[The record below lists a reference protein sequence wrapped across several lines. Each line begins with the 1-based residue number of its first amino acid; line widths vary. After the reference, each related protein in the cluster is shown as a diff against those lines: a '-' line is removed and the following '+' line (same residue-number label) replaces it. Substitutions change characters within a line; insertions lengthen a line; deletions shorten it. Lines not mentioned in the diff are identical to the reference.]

1 MPELK
6 YLQLFADMLDDHF
19 GILTDEELGIIIRA
33 SMAYAFNGE
42 LPDFE
47 PRSVLGMTWRR
58 MKSYIDQCDKNA
70 SKNKENG
77 NKGGRPKKPTET
89 EQNPVKPTETQ
100 QNPVKPNQTQ
110 QNHKQEQDQE
120 QEQDQDHKQ
129 EQEQYNAPATDDDR
143 ILAFDGSD
151 LSQASADNEQAQ
163 RLVARYMPAGRTP
176 VEFDPR
182 VADISDLI
190 AQYGLKKVE
199 DTMKEAMRSDNR
211 GGISVNFIK
220 AIIEG
225 KGSKARAAP
234 GGDYLKRQYDDDYW
248 QSIEQH
254 FDDAI

>member
-6 YLQLFADMLDDHF
+6 YLQLFADMADDHF

-33 SMAYAFNGE
+33 SMSYAFNGE

-58 MKSYIDQCDKNA
+58 MKAYIDQCSKNA
-70 SKNKENG
+70 DKNKENG

-89 EQNPVKPTETQ
+89 EQNPAKPTETQ

-110 QNHKQEQDQE
+110 QNHKQEQDQD
-120 QEQDQDHKQ
+120 QDQDHKQ
-129 EQEQYNAPATDDDR
+129 EQEQYKAPATDDR

-163 RLVARYMPAGRTP
+163 RLVARYMPASKTP
-176 VEFDPR
+176 IEFDPR

-220 AIIEG
+220 AIIENKGG
-225 KGSKARAAP
+225 KSRAAP

-248 QSIEQH
+248 KSIEQT